1 VSLSIDLADGWLWL
15 PRSLVGQTFT
25 QATRRHFLPL
35 LTSPTWCAHSI
46 RELASYRATDPCTG
60 AEMTR
65 DLRCLFALDADF
77 NERTFRK
84 QLALVKGQ
92 GYAIVESLHEQGD
105 GASRGVLASLC
116 SF

>member
-1 VSLSIDLADGWLWL
+1 
-15 PRSLVGQTFT
+15 
-25 QATRRHFLPL
+25 
-35 LTSPTWCAHSI
+35 
-46 RELASYRATDPCTG
+46 
-60 AEMTR
+60 MTR